1 MIARLFPDRFG
12 GGFAGR
18 RAALWLLGI
27 YLALKLVMS
36 VRSVVDPRAVAA
48 GPDAFPLDRYGAE
61 GADAVLMLF
70 ALNAYGQLVLVLLGT
85 LALLRYRALVP
96 LVFLLLLLDHAGR
109 RAIVAAH
116 EVERS
121 AGSSGGFYI
130 NLALLILLLVGL
142 GLSLWPARP
151 GADPS

>member
-1 MIARLFPDRFG
+1 MSGRLFPDRVDG
-12 GGFAGR
+12 SFAGR
-18 RAALWLLGI
+18 RAALWLLG
-27 YLALKLVMS
+27 LFLVLKLVMS

-48 GPDAFPLDRYGAE
+48 GPDAFPLDRYGPE

-70 ALNAYGQLVLVLLGT
+70 ALNAYGQLALVLLGA

-96 LVFLLLLLDHAGR
+96 LVFLLLLLDQAGR
-109 RAIVAAH
+109 RVIVVAH

-130 NLALLILLLVGL
+130 SLALLVLLLVGL
-142 GLSLWPARP
+142 ILSLWPARP